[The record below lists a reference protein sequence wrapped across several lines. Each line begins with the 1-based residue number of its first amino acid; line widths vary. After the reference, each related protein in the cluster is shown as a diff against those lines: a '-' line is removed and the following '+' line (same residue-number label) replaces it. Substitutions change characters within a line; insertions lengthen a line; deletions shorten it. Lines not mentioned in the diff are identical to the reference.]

1 MFVGPNYMHF
11 SETLSRQMK
20 WQALAFLRAL
30 ALSRLLEGGT
40 PLRQQRSFAAIL
52 CGTQTKGLW
61 DTQTKGQFAL
71 LRVDKPG
78 KELLAC

>member
-11 SETLSRQMK
+11 SETLSRQEK
-20 WQALAFLRAL
+20 WESLAFLRTL
-30 ALSRLLEGGT
+30 ALSRIPEAGT
-40 PLRQQRSFAAIL
+40 PLRQQHSFAAIL

-61 DTQTKGQFAL
+61 DAQTKGQFAL
-71 LRVDKPG
+71 LSVDNPG